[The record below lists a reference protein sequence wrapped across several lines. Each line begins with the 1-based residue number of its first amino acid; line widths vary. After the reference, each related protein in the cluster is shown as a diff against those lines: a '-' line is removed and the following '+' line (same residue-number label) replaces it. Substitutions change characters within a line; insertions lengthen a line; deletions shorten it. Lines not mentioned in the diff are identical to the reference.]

1 MMKARILA
9 TFILLVYS
17 TLTYAHSESPDFF
30 RSTGKIYVVFAVI
43 LTIFAGII
51 LALLSMERRLH
62 KIEKLLKSS

>member
-17 TLTYAHSESPDFF
+17 TLTFAHSESADFF

-62 KIEKLLKSS
+62 KIENLLKSS

>member
-1 MMKARILA
+1 MKARILA

-17 TLTYAHSESPDFF
+17 TLTYAHAESADFF

-51 LALLSMERRLH
+51 LALVSMERRLQ